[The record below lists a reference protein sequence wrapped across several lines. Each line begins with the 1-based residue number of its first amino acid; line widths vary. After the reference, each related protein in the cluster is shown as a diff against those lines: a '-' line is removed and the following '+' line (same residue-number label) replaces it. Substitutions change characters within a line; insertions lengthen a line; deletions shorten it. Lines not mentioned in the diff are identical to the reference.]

1 MKLGLVIDLD
11 TCVGCHACATA
22 CKQWNTSGTIG
33 PLSDQAPY
41 GKDPGGSW
49 LNRIRTYEVKE
60 QPQQKEQQKV
70 KPLAN
75 KEQISTTGK
84 FDLYALA
91 TQGEAALSFAGTN
104 CATGAPASKT
114 VHMPMSCMQCEDADC
129 VTVCP
134 TGASYKRAEDGIVLV
149 DQDKCMGC
157 NLCSWACPYGARELD
172 EEQGVMKKCTL
183 CVDRIYDE
191 RLPESERKP
200 ACVLSCPTSSRVFGD
215 FDDPNSEVSRLTVE
229 REGAALM
236 PELGYKPTNRY
247 LPPRQKSEVPM
258 MAKTNEPAL
267 SKLKK
272 WANHLIAR

>member
-33 PLSDQAPY
+33 PLSDQNPY
-41 GKDPGGSW
+41 GKNPNGSW
-49 LNRIRTYEVKE
+49 LNRIRTFEVKE
-60 QPQQKEQQKV
+60 QEITERG
-70 KPLAN
+70 LAS
-75 KEQISTTGK
+75 QS
-84 FDLYALA
+84 FDLHALA
-91 TQGEAALSFAGTN
+91 TQGQQAIRDMESKDVTITNSLS
-104 CATGAPASKT
+104 SKT

-134 TGASYKRAEDGIVLV
+134 TGASYKRVEDGIVLV

-172 EEQGVMKKCTL
+172 QQQGVMKKCTL
-183 CVDRIYDE
+183 CVDRIYDQA
-191 RLPESERKP
+191 LPEAERQP

-215 FDDPNSEVSRLTVE
+215 FDDPTSEVSRLTIE
-229 REGAALM
+229 RGGKRLM

-247 LPPRQKSEVPM
+247 LPPRTKAEVAV
-258 MAKTNEPAL
+258 MAKTEEPAL
-267 SKLKK
+267 YKLKK
-272 WANHLIAR
+272 WANRVIAR

>member
-33 PLSDQAPY
+33 PLSDQNPY
-41 GKDPGGSW
+41 GKDPNGSW

-60 QPQQKEQQKV
+60 QDCRS
-70 KPLAN
+70 N
-75 KEQISTTGK
+75 K
-84 FDLYALA
+84 FDLHALV
-91 TQGEAALSFAGTN
+91 TEGESALSYPGPTSV
-104 CATGAPASKT
+104 TEEPASKT

-134 TGASYKRAEDGIVLV
+134 TGASYKRAEDGIVLI

-183 CVDRIYDE
+183 CIDRIYDQK
-191 RLPESERKP
+191 LPENERKP
-200 ACVLSCPTSSRVFGD
+200 ACVLSCPTSSRTFGD
-215 FDDPNSEVSRLTVE
+215 FGDPNSDVSRLTAD
-229 REGAALM
+229 RNGKALM
-236 PELGYKPTNRY
+236 PELGYEPTNRY
-247 LPPRQKSEVPM
+247 LPPRDRGDAPL

-272 WANHLIAR
+272 WANRVIAR

>member
-33 PLSDQAPY
+33 PLSDQDPY
-41 GKDPGGSW
+41 GKNPSGSW

-60 QPQQKEQQKV
+60 QKQAVKEPSATEK
-70 KPLAN
+70 AAWSS
-75 KEQISTTGK
+75 EK
-84 FDLYALA
+84 FDLHALA
-91 TQGEAALSFAGTN
+91 TQGESALSFAGIN
-104 CATGAPASKT
+104 SATGAPASKT

-134 TGASYKRAEDGIVLV
+134 TGASYKRAEDGIVLI

-157 NLCSWACPYGARELD
+157 NLCAWACPYGARELD
-172 EEQGVMKKCTL
+172 QQQGVMKKCTL
-183 CVDRIYDE
+183 CVDRIYDQK
-191 RLPESERKP
+191 LPEAERQP
-200 ACVLSCPTSSRVFGD
+200 ACVLSCPTSSRIFGD
-215 FDDPNSEVSRLTVE
+215 FDDPTSEVSRLTVE
-229 REGAALM
+229 RCGQGLM

-247 LPPRQKSEVPM
+247 LPPREKGAVPM
-258 MAKTNEPAL
+258 MEKTNEPAL

-272 WANHLIAR
+272 WANRVIAR

>member
-33 PLSDQAPY
+33 PLSDQNPY
-41 GKDPGGSW
+41 GKNPNGTW

-60 QPQQKEQQKV
+60 QPVAQKEPSV
-70 KPLAN
+70 A
-75 KEQISTTGK
+75 STHK

-91 TQGEAALSFAGTN
+91 TQGEAGLSFAGTN
-104 CATGAPASKT
+104 PSTGAPASKT

-134 TGASYKRAEDGIVLV
+134 TGASYKREEDGIVLI

-183 CVDRIYDE
+183 CVDRIYDQN
-191 RLPESERKP
+191 LPESERQP
-200 ACVLSCPTSSRVFGD
+200 ACVLTCPTSSRIFGD
-215 FDDPNSEVSRLTVE
+215 FDDPTSEVSRLTVE
-229 REGAALM
+229 RGGQGLM

-247 LPPRQKSEVPM
+247 LPPREKGEVAM
-258 MAKTNEPAL
+258 MEKTNQPAL

-272 WANHLIAR
+272 WTNRMIAR